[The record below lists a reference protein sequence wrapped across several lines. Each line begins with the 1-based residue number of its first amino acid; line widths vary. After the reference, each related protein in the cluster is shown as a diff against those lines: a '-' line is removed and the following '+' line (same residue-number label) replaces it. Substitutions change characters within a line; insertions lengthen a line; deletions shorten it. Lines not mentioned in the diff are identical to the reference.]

1 MPTQEVTSCR
11 KDFPMLNKTMHGK
24 PLIYFDTA
32 ATAQKPQC
40 VIDAMTRFYQK
51 DYATVHRAIYD
62 LATNATALYQETRQK
77 AQRFINAKESC
88 EIIYTSGAT
97 GALNLIANSF
107 GRAFVEPGDEI
118 LVSAI
123 AHHANILPWQ
133 MLCEQ
138 QGAAL
143 RVIPVN
149 DAGELDLQSFKNMLS
164 EKTKL
169 VAVGHIS
176 NAIGTVNPIKEITTL
191 AHAVGAKVSVDGAQA
206 APHLPI
212 DVQELGV
219 DFYTFSGHKVY
230 GPTGIGILYG
240 KEELLNA
247 MPPYQSGG
255 DMIERVTFENTTY
268 NTLPT
273 KFEAGTPNIA
283 GVIGL
288 GAALDYLQAI
298 GLPTIHA
305 WEQQLLNYATTQIQA
320 IDDLQIIGTA
330 REKGAL
336 ISFIIPGIH
345 HLDLGTLL
353 DLEGIALR
361 TGHLCAQP
369 TMKRFGIEGTARISF
384 GLYNTFEEIDRFIA
398 SLQKVVR
405 QLRG

>member
-1 MPTQEVTSCR
+1 MQTQEIASCR
-11 KDFPMLNKTMHGK
+11 KDFPMLSKTMHGK

-40 VIDAMTRFYQK
+40 VIDAMTHFYQEH
-51 DYATVHRAIYD
+51 YATVHRAVYD
-62 LATNATALYQETRQK
+62 LATHSTGLYQQTRQK
-77 AQRFINAKESC
+77 VQHFLNAKESH

-97 GALNLIANSF
+97 GALNLVTNSF
-107 GRAFVEPGDEI
+107 GRAFIEPGDEI

-123 AHHANILPWQ
+123 AHHANIVPWQ

-149 DAGELDLQSFKNMLS
+149 DAGELDLEMCQQMLS
-164 EKTKL
+164 EKTKI

-176 NAIGTVNPIKEITTL
+176 NAIGTLNPIKQLATM
-191 AHAVGAKVSVDGAQA
+191 AHAVGAKICVDGAQA

-212 DVQELGV
+212 DVQELDV
-219 DFYTFSGHKVY
+219 DFYIFSGHKVY

-247 MPPYQSGG
+247 MPPYQGGG
-255 DMIERVTFENTTY
+255 DMIETVTFEKTTY
-268 NTLPT
+268 NTLPI

-288 GAALDYLQAI
+288 GAALDYLQTI
-298 GLPTIHA
+298 GIPTIHT
-305 WEQQLLNYATTQIQA
+305 WEKQLLNYATTQIQT
-320 IDDLQIIGTA
+320 IDDLRIIGTA
-330 REKGAL
+330 QNKGAL

-361 TGHLCAQP
+361 TGHHCAQP
-369 TMKRFGIEGTARISF
+369 TMQRFGIEGTARISF
-384 GLYNTFEEIDRFIA
+384 GLYNTLEEIDRFIEA
-398 SLQKVVR
+398 LQKVVR